1 MNEEKNET
9 KKEKFERLAALRT
22 NEVLKRLRILGNC
35 SNKNFYEYADKDIQK
50 IFSAIEDELKAIKAM
65 FRKSQQKE
73 FKL

>member
-1 MNEEKNET
+1 MDEEKNET

-35 SNKNFYEYADKDIQK
+35 SNRNFYEYTDRDIQK
-50 IFSAIEDELKAIKAM
+50 IFSAIEDELKTIKAM